1 LKRGA
6 GHEDLTMKTRVALF
20 ILLCLCVALP
30 AAAEP
35 VLKKATLM
43 PLWSPQAQF
52 AGYYAALDK
61 GIYRRHGIDLTIL
74 PGGPGRSSLEGL
86 RSGRADFAV
95 LWLTSAM
102 QESARGLKVIN
113 LAQIVQRSSVM
124 LIARKTSG
132 IRTPAD
138 MQGKKVGLWGGEM
151 ALPAQVF
158 LKKYRLRVREIP
170 QSATVNL
177 FLRGGIDVASAMWY
191 NEYDTI
197 VNSGINPDELQLFL
211 LDDHGVTFPEDGL
224 YALEKK
230 YLKDPALAE
239 AFVKASLE
247 GWRYAFDHPDEA
259 LDIVLRQMKA
269 ANIPAN
275 RAHQKWMLA
284 RMRELLVPDEKAG
297 QTGQLQPADFEAA
310 GKALLGSGLVTSVPD
325 FDAFRGRSHGGK

>member
-1 LKRGA
+1 
-6 GHEDLTMKTRVALF
+6 MKGFMMKSRITRF
-20 ILLCLCVALP
+20 ILVLCLAVALP

-52 AGYYAALDK
+52 AGYYTALDK

-74 PGGPGRSSLEGL
+74 PGGPGRSPLEGL

-102 QESARGLKVIN
+102 QESSRGLKLVN

-138 MQGKKVGLWGGEM
+138 MQGKKVGLWRGEM
-151 ALPAQVF
+151 ALPSQVF

-211 LDDHGVTFPEDGL
+211 LNDHGVTFPEDGL
-224 YALEKK
+224 YVLDKK
-230 YLKDPALAE
+230 YRKDPALAK
-239 AFVKASLE
+239 AFVQASLE
-247 GWRYAFDHPDEA
+247 GWRYAFDHPDET
-259 LDIVLRQMKA
+259 LDLVLRHMKG

-284 RMRELLVPDEKAG
+284 RMRELLVPDEKSG
-297 QTGQLQPADFEAA
+297 HMGQLQPADFEAA
-310 GKALLGSGLVTSVPD
+310 GAALLGSGVISSVPG
-325 FDAFRGRSHGGK
+325 FDAFRGITHDGK